1 MGDDLVVMENG
12 DMKDVV
18 VIDSAGLDT
27 PPERAKENEINGSL
41 GEWGVADD
49 SSAPGED
56 SSLEVAAG
64 SKQTEAGKKKKTGKR
79 KGGCLDGSWRV
90 PAGLISFEISLL
102 EPNRSIRLR

>member
-1 MGDDLVVMENG
+1 MSLPCLGDDLVVMENG

-64 SKQTEAGKKKKTGKR
+64 SKQTEAGKKKKKQEKDRVDASTGR
-79 KGGCLDGSWRV
+79 GGCQLG
-90 PAGLISFEISLL
+90 
-102 EPNRSIRLR
+102 